1 MKKGDLVFI
10 YQIYVG
16 NVEKGEQID
25 YVKTISEN
33 FNFNKS
39 DNVVQYFIPVVDV
52 PEHPVEVIDTNN
64 ATTDVLTVLEEL
76 LEKFNNIVKSNI
88 TYESKT
94 N

>member
-10 YQIYVG
+10 YKIYVG
-16 NVEKGEQID
+16 NIEKERQID
-25 YVKTISEN
+25 YVKTISEEFK
-33 FNFNKS
+33 FNHL

-52 PEHPVEVIDTNN
+52 PEHPVEVIDTKNV
-64 ATTDVLTVLEEL
+64 TTDVLTVLEEL
-76 LEKFNNIVKSNI
+76 LENFYNIVKNNI

>member
-10 YQIYVG
+10 YKIYVG
-16 NVEKGEQID
+16 DLKPESQID
-25 YVKTISEN
+25 YVKTISEEFK
-33 FNFNKS
+33 FNNS

-52 PEHPVEVIDTNN
+52 PEHPIEVIDTKNI
-64 ATTDVLTVLEEL
+64 TTDVLVVLEEL
-76 LEKFNNIVKSNI
+76 LEKFNNLVKSKI

>member
-16 NVEKGEQID
+16 NVEKERQID
-25 YVKTISEN
+25 YVKTISEEFK
-33 FNFNKS
+33 FNNS

-64 ATTDVLTVLEEL
+64 VTTDVLIVLEEL

-88 TYESKT
+88 TYESKI

>member
-10 YQIYVG
+10 YKIYVG
-16 NVEKGEQID
+16 DVEPKSQID
-25 YVKTISEN
+25 YVKTISEEFK
-33 FNFNKS
+33 FNNS

-64 ATTDVLTVLEEL
+64 VTTDVLSVLEEL
-76 LEKFNNIVKSNI
+76 LENFYNIVKSNI

>member
-16 NVEKGEQID
+16 NVENGEQID

-33 FNFNKS
+33 FKFNKS

-76 LEKFNNIVKSNI
+76 LEKFNNIVKSKI

>member
-64 ATTDVLTVLEEL
+64 VTTDVLTVLEEL

>member
-10 YQIYVG
+10 YKIYVG
-16 NVEKGEQID
+16 DVENGSQID
-25 YVKTISEN
+25 YVKRISDEFKFDN
-33 FNFNKS
+33 S

-52 PEHPVEVIDTNN
+52 PEHPVEVIDTKN
-64 ATTDVLTVLEEL
+64 ATIDILTVLEEL
-76 LEKFNNIVKSNI
+76 LENFHNIVKNKI

>member
-16 NVEKGEQID
+16 DVEPKSQID
-25 YVKTISEN
+25 YIKQISDN
-33 FNFNKS
+33 FKFNNS

-52 PEHPVEVIDTNN
+52 PEHPIEVIDTKNV
-64 ATTDVLTVLEEL
+64 TTDVLVVLEEL
-76 LEKFNNIVKSNI
+76 LEKFNNLVKSKT